1 MLSRSDWRSVWETS
15 WSKWSM
21 KGEQWSHSSNL
32 TQHVSFDW
40 QRNSIYLGT
49 LSRNFSRLS
58 EWIWIITNLDSCLSC
73 YYRLINLQMSWHPF
87 QLRES
92 TTVREKQEI
101 LDPHDCLFSF
111 SPFNLSTFFITS
123 LLMSISLTVCVARP
137 GYTHNSF
144 HPSTIQPSVT
154 RLFCLW
160 CVSVLLL
167 LDLLC
172 WVSQLRPDALLR
184 PPLPS
189 LPPPLLPLLGERS
202 NWERKKSDIGVCTR
216 PELSRPPE
224 SESSFDNFRYS
235 IRLFLS
241 LSPSCLFFPPLLCPS
256 FSLTINNW
264 FIV

>member
-1 MLSRSDWRSVWETS
+1 MCRRISWMDALGAFSKMSNQQRLVILTTFAIWAFWLLGFVCTQMDFKEEERFCCCPGLTDEVSEKPVDPNDPWKVNNNRILRISLNTSVLIDNET
-15 WSKWSM
+15 
-21 KGEQWSHSSNL
+21 
-32 TQHVSFDW
+32 V
-40 QRNSIYLGT
+40 YLGT

-101 LDPHDCLFSF
+101 LDPYDCLFSF

-144 HPSTIQPSVT
+144 HPSTIQLSVT

-184 PPLPS
+184 TPLPS
-189 LPPPLLPLLGERS
+189 LPPP
-202 NWERKKSDIGVCTR
+202 
-216 PELSRPPE
+216 
-224 SESSFDNFRYS
+224 Y
-235 IRLFLS
+235 
-241 LSPSCLFFPPLLCPS
+241 CPY
-256 FSLTINNW
+256 
-264 FIV
+264 

>member
-189 LPPPLLPLLGERS
+189 LPPPSTVP
-202 NWERKKSDIGVCTR
+202 TR
-216 PELSRPPE
+216 GKIQLREEEIWHR
-224 SESSFDNFRYS
+224 
-235 IRLFLS
+235 RLY
-241 LSPSCLFFPPLLCPS
+241 
-256 FSLTINNW
+256 
-264 FIV
+264 